1 MGTHRKKKKY
11 KVKSR
16 FVFFVILCIVIF
28 VGAFILVPKMLN
40 SDNKTDTEEKKAVS
54 VFANKTDLTIMCSG
68 DNMVHQPQLEAGKTG
83 DGYSFNA
90 CYDYVKKPIEKA
102 DLALCNMEVTFPGS
116 RYTGYPAFR
125 TPDALADAVK
135 YAGFDV
141 AITSNNHMVDS
152 GADGLKRTKK
162 VLEKVGLPV
171 VGSRQNHEEKNYL
184 VKDVKGVKVGII
196 SYTYADSVSED
207 KVLINGNPLSGDDM
221 ELANFFTKSTVDQDL
236 KKIEKSVSGAEKDGA
251 EIVVV
256 YYHWGTEYQT
266 IPSELQEKVAKATA
280 KMNVDMIFASHPHV
294 LQRADIIKVK
304 DDQGKVDKKVPI
316 YYSLGNFI
324 SNQNRVTLN
333 DVNTEI
339 GALGVVK
346 CTYNPKTDRLEN
358 INMDPIPTWVNKY
371 YSGKTK
377 YRIVPLEGNYTENES
392 VVAANGASK
401 AKEARKIAYDILEL
415 DPK

>member
-1 MGTHRKKKKY
+1 MRTDRKKKY
-11 KVKSR
+11 KVKPR
-16 FVFFVILCIVIF
+16 FIFFVILCIVIV
-28 VGAFILVPKMLN
+28 VGAFAMVPKIFN
-40 SDNKTDTEEKKAVS
+40 SDDKTDTAEKKAVS
-54 VFANKTDLTIMCSG
+54 VFAKKTDLTIMCSG
-68 DNMVHQPQLEAGKTG
+68 DNMVHQPQLEAARNS

-90 CYDYVKKPIEKA
+90 SYDYVKDPIEKA

-141 AITSNNHMVDS
+141 AITSNNHMADS

-162 VLEKVGLPV
+162 ILEKVGLPV
-171 VGSRQNHEEKNYL
+171 VGSRENPDEKNYL
-184 VKDVKGVKVGII
+184 VKDVKGVKVGIV
-196 SYTYADSVSED
+196 SYTYADSVSGD
-207 KVLINGNPLSGDDM
+207 RVLINGNPLSGDNM
-221 ELANFFTKSTVDQDL
+221 VLANFFTKSTIDEDL
-236 KKIEKSVSGAEKDGA
+236 KKIEESVSAAEKDGA

-256 YYHWGTEYQT
+256 YYHWGTEYET
-266 IPSELQEKVAKATA
+266 IPNDLQEKVAKATA

-304 DDQGKVDKKVPI
+304 DEEGNVDKEVPI
-316 YYSLGNFI
+316 YYSLGNFV

-346 CTYNPKTDRLEN
+346 CTYNPKTDRIED
-358 INMDPIPTWVNKY
+358 INLDPIPTWVNKY
-371 YSGKTK
+371 YDGKTK
-377 YRIVPLEGNYTENES
+377 YRIVPLEGDYTKNES

-401 AKEARKIAYDILEL
+401 AKEARKRAYDILEL